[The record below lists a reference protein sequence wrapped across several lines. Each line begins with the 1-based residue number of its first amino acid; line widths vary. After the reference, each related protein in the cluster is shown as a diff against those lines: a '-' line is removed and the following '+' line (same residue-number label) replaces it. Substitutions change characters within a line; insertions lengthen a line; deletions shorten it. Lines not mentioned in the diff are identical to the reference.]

1 VSIERSRL
9 SACVLVA
16 RAWTLGECVDGWRR
30 AGLAGIGVTRPAV
43 DAAGGPRAA
52 AKLLKGSGL
61 RVANLQNLDPF
72 DVVSPERFDA
82 GLPATLEY
90 LDLAADVEADCVYAC
105 CGPRGALEWA
115 EAADRLVDQIERLLP
130 HLHERGVR
138 LAIEPIHPLR
148 QDLSFINRCADM
160 LAVLARVPDPAV
172 GYVHDFWHLW
182 WERGAVELARRSAG
196 RVLSCQ
202 PSDHKA
208 VTLRTLDR
216 AVPGDGIAPVGRLA
230 AALEEGGSRGMYD
243 LEVLSDD
250 NEERGYDR
258 TLRESIEG
266 FSACVGGLR

>member
-1 VSIERSRL
+1 MSIEGSRL

-16 RAWTLGECVDGWRR
+16 RNWTLAECIDGWQR

-43 DAAGGPRAA
+43 DAAGGFPAA

-61 RVANLQNLDPF
+61 RVANLQNIDPF
-72 DVVSPERFDA
+72 DVVTPERFDA
-82 GLPATLEY
+82 MLPGALEY
-90 LDLAADVEADCVYAC
+90 LDLAAEVEADCVYAC
-105 CGPRGALEWA
+105 CGPRGTLDWDQ
-115 EAADRLVDQIERLLP
+115 AADRLVDQIERLLP
-130 HLHERGVR
+130 HLHDHGVR

-148 QDLSFINRCADM
+148 QDLSFVNLCADVM
-160 LAVLARVPDPAV
+160 AVLDRVADPAV

-182 WERGAVELARRSAG
+182 WERGAVDLARRSAG

-216 AVPGDGIAPVGRLA
+216 AVPGDGIAPVGRLV
-230 AALEEGGSRGMYD
+230 AALEEGGYQGMYD

-250 NEERGYDR
+250 NEGRGYDL
-258 TLRESIEG
+258 TLRRSIDG
-266 FSACVGGLR
+266 FAACVGGLR